1 VYYNTR
7 LRAPC
12 RSFPL
17 TIPIRLMK
25 RLNFTLD
32 EDAVDLLKSLADR
45 YYQGN
50 KSRTVR
56 AALESLASHT
66 GHDGWVIAGYSPV
79 RLDAE
84 AACHSCG
91 TEYGEGDVL
100 FRPVFERGGSPNA
113 LQQIPS
119 ETWLDC
125 PNCAE
130 ERPTA

>member
-1 VYYNTR
+1 
-7 LRAPC
+7 
-12 RSFPL
+12 
-17 TIPIRLMK
+17 MK

-32 EDAVDLLKSLADR
+32 DDAVSLLESLADR

-56 AALESLASHT
+56 AALESLASHA
-66 GHDGWVIAGYSPV
+66 GHDGWVVTGYSPV

-91 TEYGEGDVL
+91 TEYQEGDVL
-100 FRPVFERGGSPNA
+100 FRPVFERGASPDA
-113 LQQIPS
+113 LQHIPS
-119 ETWLDC
+119 ESWLDC

>member
-1 VYYNTR
+1 
-7 LRAPC
+7 
-12 RSFPL
+12 
-17 TIPIRLMK
+17 MK

-32 EDAVDLLKSLADR
+32 EDAVDLLNSLADR

-91 TEYGEGDVL
+91 TEYQEGDVL
-100 FRPVFERGGSPNA
+100 YRPVFERGGSPNA